1 MTDIDLLAL
10 YYQYQ
15 YYGTNMTAK
24 ILLTSFDTWL
34 PHQKSNSSDDLLAKI
49 SQIKSLPDSLTFLR
63 KLPVDFQLAPNLAI
77 AQINQLQPNTI
88 ICCGMAESR
97 QKLTVESCACCDSDI
112 LKTAVNLEPLVA
124 DLAITEISHDA
135 GKFVCEALYYRA
147 LKHIYDSPIATKCIF
162 VHVPILTDENLDK
175 IVADFLL
182 LEFRLRKAA
191 AVTS

>member
-49 SQIKSLPDSLTFLR
+49 SRVQSFPDSLIFLR

-77 AQINQLQPNTI
+77 AQINQLQPDTI

-97 QKLTVESCACCDSDI
+97 QKLTVESCACCDSDL
-112 LKTAVNLEPLVA
+112 LKTSVNLEPLVA
-124 DLAITEISHDA
+124 DLAATEISHEA
-135 GKFVCEALYYRA
+135 GKFVCEALYYA
-147 LKHIYDSPIATKCIF
+147 VLKHICDAQIAAKCIF
-162 VHVPILTDENLDK
+162 VHVPVLTPDNADRM
-175 IVADFLL
+175 VADFLL
-182 LEFRLRKAA
+182 VMRRLTFATNK
-191 AVTS
+191 

>member
-49 SQIKSLPDSLTFLR
+49 SQVQSLPDSLTFLR

-77 AQINQLQPNTI
+77 AQINQLQPDTI

-97 QKLTVESCACCDSDI
+97 QKLTIESCACCDSDI

-124 DLAITEISHDA
+124 DLAATEISHEA
-135 GKFVCEALYYRA
+135 GKFVCEALYYA
-147 LKHIYDSPIATKCIF
+147 VLKHICDAQIAAKCIF
-162 VHVPILTDENLDK
+162 VHVPILTPDNAGRM
-175 IVADFLL
+175 VADFLL
-182 LEFRLRKAA
+182 VMRRLTLTINK
-191 AVTS
+191 

>member
-1 MTDIDLLAL
+1 MTDIDLFAL
-10 YYQYQ
+10 YYQYE

-34 PHQKSNSSDDLLAKI
+34 THQKSNSSDDLLAKI

-77 AQINQLQPNTI
+77 AQINQLQPDTI

-124 DLAITEISHDA
+124 DLAATEISHEA
-135 GKFVCEALYYRA
+135 GKFVCEALYYA
-147 LKHIYDSPIATKCIF
+147 VLKHICDAQIAAKCIF
-162 VHVPILTDENLDK
+162 VHVPILTPDNADR

-182 LEFRLRKAA
+182 VMRRLTLAA
-191 AVTS
+191 NK

>member
-1 MTDIDLLAL
+1 M
-10 YYQYQ
+10 
-15 YYGTNMTAK
+15 NAK

-49 SQIKSLPDSLTFLR
+49 SQIQSLPDSLTFLR

-77 AQINQLQPNTI
+77 AQINQLQPDTI

-124 DLAITEISHDA
+124 DLAATEISHEA
-135 GKFVCEALYYRA
+135 GKFVCEALYYA
-147 LKHIYDSPIATKCIF
+147 VLKHICDAQIAAKCIF
-162 VHVPILTDENLDK
+162 VHVPILTPDNADK
-175 IVADFLL
+175 MVADFLL
-182 LEFRLRKAA
+182 VMRRLTLAINK
-191 AVTS
+191 

>member
-15 YYGTNMTAK
+15 YYCTNMTAK

-34 PHQKSNSSDDLLAKI
+34 PHQQSNSSDDLLAKI

-77 AQINQLQPNTI
+77 AQINQLQPDTI

-112 LKTAVNLEPLVA
+112 RKTAVNLEPLVA
-124 DLAITEISHDA
+124 DLAVTEISHEA
-135 GKFVCEALYYRA
+135 GKFVCEALYYA
-147 LKHIYDSPIATKCIF
+147 VLKHICDSPIAAKCIF
-162 VHVPILTDENLDK
+162 VHVPILTPDNADR
-175 IVADFLL
+175 IVTDFLL
-182 LEFRLRKAA
+182 IMRRLTLASNK
-191 AVTS
+191 

>member
-1 MTDIDLLAL
+1 
-10 YYQYQ
+10 
-15 YYGTNMTAK
+15 MTAK

-34 PHQKSNSSDDLLAKI
+34 PHQQSNSSDDLLAKI

-77 AQINQLQPNTI
+77 AQINQIQPDTI

-124 DLAITEISHDA
+124 DLAATEISHEA
-135 GKFVCEALYYRA
+135 GKFVCESLYYA
-147 LKHIYDSPIATKCIF
+147 VLKHICDSQTAAQCIF
-162 VHVPILTDENLDK
+162 VHVPILTTENTDK
-175 IVADFLL
+175 IVADFVLIMH
-182 LEFRLRKAA
+182 RLTLAA
-191 AVTS
+191 HK

>member
-1 MTDIDLLAL
+1 
-10 YYQYQ
+10 
-15 YYGTNMTAK
+15 MTAK

-49 SQIKSLPDSLTFLR
+49 SQIESLPDSLTFLR
-63 KLPVDFQLAPNLAI
+63 KLPVDFQLAPNLVI
-77 AQINQLQPNTI
+77 AQIKQLQPDTI

-124 DLAITEISHDA
+124 DLAATEISHEA
-135 GKFVCEALYYRA
+135 GKFVCEALYYA
-147 LKHIYDSPIATKCIF
+147 VLKHISDFQIPAKCIF
-162 VHVPILTDENLDK
+162 VHVPILTPDNAGR

-182 LEFRLRKAA
+182 VMRRLTLAA
-191 AVTS
+191 NK